1 VFLWYLGSSLT
12 SCLTIDMTIGRI
24 IDVVAALEIQLL
36 NIIIYLEFWNP
47 KFSILIHKKSKVAHI
62 DKKAVTD
69 IMPKS
74 THLGLEP
81 TSMHALRAIFLC
93 SP

>member
-1 VFLWYLGSSLT
+1 
-12 SCLTIDMTIGRI
+12 MTIGKI
-24 IDVVAALEIQLL
+24 IDVVAALEIQLFENYISEIL
-36 NIIIYLEFWNP
+36 NLT
-47 KFSILIHKKSKVAHI
+47 FSFIEIEKSYI

-93 SP
+93 SPKNSIHII

>member
-1 VFLWYLGSSLT
+1 
-12 SCLTIDMTIGRI
+12 MTIGKI
-24 IDVVAALEIQLL
+24 IDVVAALEIQLFLKYVYFYKILELTFLFIKL
-36 NIIIYLEFWNP
+36 NVDY
-47 KFSILIHKKSKVAHI
+47 I

-81 TSMHALRAIFLC
+81 TSMHALRAIFLW
-93 SP
+93 SPLKKLKFKI